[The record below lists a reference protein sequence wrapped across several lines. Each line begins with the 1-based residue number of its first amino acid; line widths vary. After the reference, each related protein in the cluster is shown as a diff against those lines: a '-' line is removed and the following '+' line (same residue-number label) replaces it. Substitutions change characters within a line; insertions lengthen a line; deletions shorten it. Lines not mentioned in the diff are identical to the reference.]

1 MNKMEEIMN
10 SGKLYD
16 VRKITSQDLHYHEY
30 LRKMEAYNSLG
41 YTMEGEEK
49 KRCMLK
55 ELFAEVGENSY
66 VQAPYYAMW
75 GGHHVHLGKNVYI
88 NFNCTFVD
96 DAQIFIGN
104 NTMIA
109 PSVIIITASHP
120 LSPTLRVKGY
130 GFNKPV
136 YIGKNVWIASNVTI
150 LPGVHIGD
158 NSVIGA
164 CSVVTKDIPANVI
177 AFGNPLKIHRKIT
190 TDDDICYD
198 RGKLISENMA
208 ALSSENTTNDNSIK

>member
-1 MNKMEEIMN
+1 MNEMEEIMN

-16 VRKITSQDLHYHEY
+16 VRKITSQDVHYHEY

-49 KRCMLK
+49 KRSMLK

-75 GGHHVHLGKNVYI
+75 GGHHVHL
-88 NFNCTFVD
+88 
-96 DAQIFIGN
+96 
-104 NTMIA
+104 
-109 PSVIIITASHP
+109 
-120 LSPTLRVKGY
+120 
-130 GFNKPV
+130 
-136 YIGKNVWIASNVTI
+136 GKNVWIASNVTI

-177 AFGNPLKIHRKIT
+177 AFGNPLKIHRTIT

-198 RGKLISENMA
+198 RGKLISENIA
-208 ALSSENTTNDNSIK
+208 ALSSENTTNDNSIE